1 MKALWR
7 RASLPLA
14 LSLSM
19 FAVGCG
25 DDDNNTTTPDNPAP
39 QQPSPTPAPT
49 NPTPAPSPTAAPQPP
64 VIVPGD
70 PVVFIGRVKAVDFP
84 TMRVDGQVVQLQ
96 ETTLF
101 VRGDQGITLNDIAV
115 GETVRV
121 HGRLML
127 DRTTILADKIAVE
140 KPSK

>member
-1 MKALWR
+1 MKTFWR

-14 LSLSM
+14 LTLGM
-19 FAVGCG
+19 FAAGCG
-25 DDDNNTTTPDNPAP
+25 DDNNDTTTPDNPAP
-39 QQPSPTPAPT
+39 QQPATPAPT
-49 NPTPAPSPTAAPQPP
+49 NPSPEPSPSVAPQPP

-70 PVVFIGRVKAVDFP
+70 VVVFIGRVKAIDFP

-96 ETTLF
+96 DTTQF
-101 VRGDQGITLNDIAV
+101 VRGNQGIGLNDIEI
-115 GETVRV
+115 GQTVRV

-127 DRTTILADKIAVE
+127 DHTTILAEKIAIE